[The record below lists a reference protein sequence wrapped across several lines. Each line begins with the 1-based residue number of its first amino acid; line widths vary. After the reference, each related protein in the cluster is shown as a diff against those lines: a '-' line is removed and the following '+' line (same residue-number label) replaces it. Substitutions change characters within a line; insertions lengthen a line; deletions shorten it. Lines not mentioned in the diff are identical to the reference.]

1 MSSKIILGTVQF
13 GLDYGI
19 NNRLGQPD
27 AKQVFKMLE
36 LAAAEGIEI
45 LDTADAYGS
54 ASEILGEFNKV
65 KPDAFKI
72 NTKFKAG
79 LDPISIQLGKSL
91 ELLGAKFINAYF
103 FHSFQDF
110 IRFPGLITELS
121 DLKQK
126 NLIKKT
132 GVSVYGNDE
141 FEIAVNTPEVD
152 VIQLP
157 FNLLDNRCQ
166 RGKLMTLA
174 KEKGKE
180 LQVRSVFL
188 QGLFFMPG
196 KDIPRKLSPLKPYLE
211 KIGAMA
217 QENNLTMESLAL
229 MYALSQPEIDH
240 IIIGVD
246 NPEQLRKNLIAAKKC
261 LDANI
266 LEVINQIALAE
277 TELLYPK
284 NWN

>member
-1 MSSKIILGTVQF
+1 MSNKIILGTVQF

-19 NNRLGQPD
+19 NNRMGQPD
-27 AKQVFKMLE
+27 SKKVFEILE

-54 ASEILGEFNKV
+54 ASEILGEFNKTQQN
-65 KPDAFKI
+65 PFKI

-79 LDPISIQLGKSL
+79 REPISKQLLISL
-91 ELLGAKFINAYF
+91 EKLCVQVINTYF
-103 FHSFQDF
+103 FHSFEDF
-110 IRFPGLITELS
+110 QKFPELLTRLIY
-121 DLKQK
+121 LKQK

-174 KEKGKE
+174 KEQGKE

-196 KDIPRKLSPLKPYLE
+196 KDIPAKLSPLKPYLE
-211 KIGAMA
+211 KIRALARESNLAM
-217 QENNLTMESLAL
+217 ECLAL

-240 IIIGVD
+240 VIIGVD
-246 NPEQLRKNLIAAKKC
+246 NPEQLRKNLKAAQQS

-266 LEVINQIALAE
+266 LEVINQIAVAE